1 MSAAVSRGSWSI
13 GSVAGIPVRLHW
25 SVAVIAVLLATSL
38 ASSVGAV
45 PAVLGVIAFLSS
57 ILAHEL
63 SHALVARRSGVAT
76 RSIELW
82 ALGGMAR
89 LDRQAPTAGAEASIA
104 VAGPIA
110 SAVVGVTMLGAWW
123 SMPGDG
129 WLGGVRPVAGWLAV
143 VNIGLAIFNM
153 LPGAPLDGG
162 RVLKAWRWSRH
173 GDRHRATREAGTAG
187 MVLGW
192 VLAAVGLFLTLE
204 GFGTIMLVLVGAF
217 IAMNARVEI
226 AAADMQSRVAGVLV
240 DDLAWI
246 GVATAHGDLDVE
258 SMLWDRR
265 RMGGAGAIVVTDTAG
280 RAVGLVTEEAMSGI
294 DPADRPW
301 TTLESVMVPLA
312 DVVVAEWGDEV
323 VDLLARIDPSNPVIA
338 VGSPEGITAVV
349 PPRRIRQVL
358 EI

>member
-1 MSAAVSRGSWSI
+1 M
-13 GSVAGIPVRLHW
+13 
-25 SVAVIAVLLATSL
+25 IAVLLATSL

-45 PAVLGVIAFLSS
+45 PAVVGVVAFLAS
-57 ILAHEL
+57 ILAHEI
-63 SHALVARRSGVAT
+63 SHALVARRNGITT

-89 LDRQAPTAGAEASIA
+89 LDRQARTAGAEAGIA
-104 VAGPIA
+104 VAGPLA
-110 SAVVGVTMLGAWW
+110 SAIVGGLMLVAWAV
-123 SMPGDG
+123 MPQS
-129 WLGGVRPVAGWLAV
+129 GVLEGLRPVAGWLAV
-143 VNIGLAIFNM
+143 VNIGLAVFNM

-192 VLAAVGLFLTLE
+192 LIAGVGLYLTLE
-204 GFGTIMLVLVGAF
+204 GFGTVMLILVGAF

-226 AAADMQSRVAGVLV
+226 AAADMQARVAGVVV
-240 DDLAWI
+240 DDLAWV
-246 GVATAHGDLDVE
+246 GVATAPAALDVE
-258 SMLWDRR
+258 TMLWDRR
-265 RMGGAGAIVVTDTAG
+265 RMGGAGAVVVTDASG
-280 RAVGLVTEEAMSGI
+280 LPVGLVTEDAMTAV

-301 TTLESVMVPLA
+301 TVLESLMTPL
-312 DVVVAEWGDEV
+312 DRVVVAEWGDEV
-323 VDLLARIDPSNPVIA
+323 VDLLARIDPADPVIA
-338 VGSPEGITAVV
+338 VGSATGIAAVI